1 MSVSKKIYIL
11 GISAFYH
18 DSSATLIQDGKIIA
32 AVQEERFTRIK
43 FDSSYPINS
52 INYCLNVAN
61 IKIED
66 VNEVV
71 YFEKNH
77 LKFDRILKTY
87 FKYLPKSLFQFSKAI
102 NLWLNEKLYIDKEL
116 ANHLNWKQ
124 NVKSFTHHE
133 SHAASAFYPS
143 PYEDA
148 AILTL
153 DGVGEWTCTSIAYG
167 KKNKI
172 KILQEI
178 NYPDSL
184 GMIYSA
190 FTEFSGFKVNED
202 EYKLM
207 GLAPYGEPIYK
218 DMIKDKLI
226 KIFDDG
232 SYKLNLKYFGFHYG
246 RTTINK
252 NFESL
257 FGCKRKNNE
266 EIRVLDQNMAA
277 SIQEVLNEIFIKLAM
292 TAKKITGSKNLVI
305 AGGVGLNCVANG
317 KIVEKK
323 IFENIWVQAASG
335 DAGCSLGCALLAY
348 YQKNERQVGVTN
360 QKSSFLGPEFSD
372 VEIQNILDNYSINY
386 INFKNDD
393 ILLDTITKYLEAGKI
408 IGLFQGRME
417 FGPRALGARSII
429 GDPRSVDMQKNMNL
443 KIKYRESFRPFAPA
457 ILEEYVADYF
467 TNFEKSPF
475 MSFIFKLKPDKRL
488 SHNSKE
494 ISLIERLNHKRSI
507 FPAVTH
513 VDYSARIQSVSKE
526 ENPLFYRIINNF
538 YKKTNCPMIIN
549 TSFNVMGEPI
559 VCKPIDALR
568 CFFSNDMD
576 ILILN
581 NFLITKENQK
591 IESIGKINEL
601 EEFLK

>member
-1 MSVSKKIYIL
+1 MEENKKIYIL

-18 DSSATLIQDGKIIA
+18 DSSAALIQDGKIIA

-52 INYCLNVAN
+52 INYCLNVADIN
-61 IKIED
+61 IQD

-87 FKYLPKSLFQFSKAI
+87 FKYLPKSFFQFAKAI
-102 NLWLNEKLYIDKEL
+102 NLWLKEKNYIEKEL
-116 ANHLNWKQ
+116 SSHLNWKK
-124 NVKSFTHHE
+124 NIKSFTHHE

-153 DGVGEWTCTSIAYG
+153 DGVGEWTCTSIAHG
-167 KKNKI
+167 QKNKI
-172 KILQEI
+172 KVLQEV

-207 GLAPYGEPIYK
+207 GLAPYGKPVFK
-218 DMIKDKLI
+218 DLILNKLI
-226 KIFDDG
+226 KIYDDG
-232 SYKLNLKYFGFHYG
+232 SYKLNLKYFAFHYG
-246 RTTINK
+246 HTTINK

-257 FGCKRKNNE
+257 FGLKRNSNE
-266 EIRVLDQNMAA
+266 EIRDLDQNMAA
-277 SIQEVLNEIFIKLAM
+277 SIQEVFNEIFVKLAI

-317 KIVEKK
+317 KIVEQN
-323 IFENIWVQAASG
+323 IFKNIWVQAAAG
-335 DAGCSLGCALLAY
+335 DAGCSLGCALIAY
-348 YQKNERQVGVTN
+348 YNKNQRVLGTTN
-360 QKSSFLGPEFSD
+360 QKSSFLGPEFTSEE
-372 VEIQNILDNYSINY
+372 VKNILDNYSIDY
-386 INFKNDD
+386 KNFENDD
-393 ILLDTITKYLEAGKI
+393 LLLGEITNNLVGGKI

-429 GDPRSVDMQKNMNL
+429 GDARSIDMQKNMNL

-457 ILEEYVADYF
+457 ILEEHVHEYF
-467 TNFEKSPF
+467 SYFEKSPF
-475 MSFIFKLKPDKRL
+475 MSFIFKLKKNHRIPNILKEMPLIDRL
-488 SHNSKE
+488 HQ
-494 ISLIERLNHKRSI
+494 KRSI
-507 FPAVTH
+507 FPAITH

-526 ENPLFYRIINNF
+526 ENPLFHRVINNF

-559 VCKPIDALR
+559 VCTPIDALR

-576 ILILN
+576 ILVLN
-581 NFLITKENQK
+581 NFVIHKDSQK
-591 IESIGKINEL
+591 IESIGKLNQL
-601 EEFLK
+601 EELLI